1 MKGVSVKKL
10 NGRVILVNAVDEF
23 GNGMSYPVDDCI
35 SRGYEPD
42 YVTLPDEDVVS
53 SR

>member
-23 GNGMSYPVDDCI
+23 GNGMSYTVDDYI

-42 YVTLPDEDVVS
+42 YSTLPDEDEVS

>member
-23 GNGMSYPVDDCI
+23 GNDMTYPVGDYI
-35 SRGYEPD
+35 YRGYEPD
-42 YVTLPDEDVVS
+42 YSTLPDEDEVS